1 MITMRAPTGM
11 TGFTHQGFPVE
22 IRDGVA
28 LVDPRFRGE
37 FETHGFRAE
46 GEAGPALP
54 AAGESPPLRPLD
66 LRKQALIGLF
76 SDRLDAMTDDELD
89 AMLADARA
97 AQQREQDGASA
108 LDPAAVTEAAI
119 DAMTRPE
126 LFAFLK
132 LKSVPAVPPI
142 TNEALRE
149 KARAA
154 LAG

>member
-1 MITMRAPTGM
+1 MITMRAPEGL

-28 LVDPRFRGE
+28 QVDPRFRGE
-37 FETHGFRAE
+37 FEMHGFRAE
-46 GEAGPALP
+46 DTGLPLP
-54 AAGESPPLRPLD
+54 APGEPAPQRPLD
-66 LRKQALIGLF
+66 LRKQVLIGLF
-76 SDRLDAMTDDELD
+76 ADRLDAMTDDELD

-97 AQQREQDGASA
+97 AQQREQDGAPV

-119 DAMTRPE
+119 DAMSRPE

-132 LKSVPAVPPI
+132 LKGVPAVPPI

>member
-1 MITMRAPTGM
+1 MITMRAPEGL

-28 LVDPRFRGE
+28 RVDPRFRPD
-37 FETHGFRAE
+37 FEAHGFLAE
-46 GEAGPALP
+46 DEAGPAP
-54 AAGESPPLRPLD
+54 APARPLD
-66 LRKQALIGLF
+66 LRKQVLIGLF

-89 AMLADARA
+89 AMLAEARA
-97 AQQREQDGASA
+97 AQQREQDGASN
-108 LDPAAVTEAAI
+108 LDPAAVTPEAI

-132 LKSVPAVPPI
+132 LKGVPAVPPI
-142 TNEALRE
+142 TNEVLRE

-154 LAG
+154 LSG

>member
-1 MITMRAPTGM
+1 MITMRAPEGL

-28 LVDPRFRGE
+28 RVDPRFRGE
-37 FETHGFRAE
+37 FEAHGFRAE
-46 GEAGPALP
+46 DEAGPAP
-54 AAGESPPLRPLD
+54 APVRPLD
-66 LRKQALIGLF
+66 LRKQVLIGLF

-97 AQQREQDGASA
+97 AQQREQDGASN
-108 LDPAAVTEAAI
+108 LDPAAVTEATI

-132 LKSVPAVPPI
+132 LKNVPAVPPI